1 MRHRQ
6 SEKMEIIR
14 LVEQSPLNVKQTLA
28 ELNINRSTFYKWYRR
43 YQEGGYQALANR
55 YRPPKQFW
63 NQIPPWERQRVVEIA
78 LEHPEKSPR
87 ELAWYITDK
96 QGYYISE
103 SSVYRILKAHDL
115 VTSPVY
121 TVITAQDKFPHP
133 SRAPNELW
141 QTDFTWFKVV
151 HWGWYYLC
159 TILDDYSRYI
169 LAWHLCTGMSAEEV
183 KQTIEAA
190 IGFTGIRHPTVWH
203 RPRLLSD
210 NGPCYVSKALS
221 DYLESEG
228 IRHTRGKPYHPMTQG
243 KIERYHR
250 SMKNLLLRVLYCR
263 PFTAP
268 LEPYFSRSTPPY
280 MAVICTFQKT
290 VFFNFSVRYG
300 CIKPS
305 MMKAISDYG
314 EPIMDVA
321 FYYSEGRGFSVTA
334 SPHPSESYLFLFNF
348 RRELVQ
354 SFTAVGHSVDVLAI
368 ILSLL
373 FPFVIIPCPG

>member
-1 MRHRQ
+1 MRYSQ

-14 LVEQSPLNVKQTLA
+14 LVEQSPLSVKQTLA

-63 NQIPPWERQRVVEIA
+63 N
-78 LEHPEKSPR
+78 
-87 ELAWYITDK
+87 LAWYITDK

-210 NGPCYVSKALS
+210 NGPCYVSKALR
-221 DYLESEG
+221 DYLRAKLSA
-228 IRHTRGKPYHPMTQG
+228 I
-243 KIERYHR
+243 
-250 SMKNLLLRVLYCR
+250 
-263 PFTAP
+263 
-268 LEPYFSRSTPPY
+268 
-280 MAVICTFQKT
+280 T
-290 VFFNFSVRYG
+290 VR
-300 CIKPS
+300 
-305 MMKAISDYG
+305 
-314 EPIMDVA
+314 
-321 FYYSEGRGFSVTA
+321 
-334 SPHPSESYLFLFNF
+334 
-348 RRELVQ
+348 
-354 SFTAVGHSVDVLAI
+354 
-368 ILSLL
+368 
-373 FPFVIIPCPG
+373 